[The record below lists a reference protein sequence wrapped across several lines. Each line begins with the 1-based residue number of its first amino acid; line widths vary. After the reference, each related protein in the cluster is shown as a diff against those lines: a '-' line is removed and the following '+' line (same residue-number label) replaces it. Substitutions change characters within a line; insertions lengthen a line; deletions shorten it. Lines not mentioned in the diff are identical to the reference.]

1 MARGWRQVVKRENSW
16 STVRKEEDRREVVK
30 TVGGVKVKERK
41 ERGKILKER
50 EEKKSNPQI
59 AAFYTV
65 NNKNVKAIN
74 RKNGLPRFA
83 NERDQ
88 ID

>member
-1 MARGWRQVVKRENSW
+1 MEGKFWRK
-16 STVRKEEDRREVVK
+16 
-30 TVGGVKVKERK
+30 VG
-41 ERGKILKER
+41 
-50 EEKKSNPQI
+50 EKKSNSQI

-65 NNKNVKAIN
+65 NNKNVKAID

-83 NERDQ
+83 NVRDQ

>member
-1 MARGWRQVVKRENSW
+1 MVNSEEGRRQERGSKDSR
-16 STVRKEEDRREVVK
+16 
-30 TVGGVKVKERK
+30 GVKVKERK

>member
-1 MARGWRQVVKRENSW
+1 MS
-16 STVRKEEDRREVVK
+16 KEEDRREVAK
-30 TVGGVKVKERK
+30 TVRGVKVKERK
-41 ERGKILKER
+41 EREERKENRGKILKER

>member
-1 MARGWRQVVKRENSW
+1 M
-16 STVRKEEDRREVVK
+16 RKEEDRREVVK

-59 AAFYTV
+59 AAFSTV
-65 NNKNVKAIN
+65 NNKNVKAID

-83 NERDQ
+83 NVRDQ